1 MKFRIYSLSLLSLTA
16 LLPLFPGMT
25 PSANAC
31 AIVDATTQVA
41 LHGSAT
47 PATQENNVNTG
58 HDDNCLGNAAVGT
71 TTQVGIGSEA
81 PQQTSQ
87 SDYYVGGGDI
97 NNTGLTSPVIE
108 VTPQTQIDMQSPA
121 YDQQFL
127 NGVYPQ

>member
-41 LHGSAT
+41 IHGSAT

-58 HDDNCLGNAAVGT
+58 YDDNCLGNTAVGT
-71 TTQVGIGSEA
+71 TTQVGIGPGEV
-81 PQQTSQ
+81 SQ
-87 SDYYVGGGDI
+87 SHQGAYFVGGGDI

-108 VTPQTQIDMQSPA
+108 VTPQTQIDIQSPA